1 MAGRKSARVPAARTT
16 LAVLPGRTRSERLAS
31 LVVAAS
37 ATAEQNQP
45 RSVNLN
51 SMPTP
56 EQVQALFQHM
66 TALVGQYQQLLQ
78 APPQPPPEA
87 PQPVLERPEIHRGES
102 SRRSEDRTHHSPGQ
116 VRHPIARHAQTEPH
130 RCRRSR
136 SRSAQRRR
144 AHEERAPQAKSGSRR
159 RSPES
164 HSGSAAGQS
173 VGRNRSP
180 EHKDDPMMRRIEEM
194 GHRIEELAKDPSR
207 PVSRAFS
214 SRTPFTDD
222 VMGAPAP
229 RGFKMPSIPQYDGT
243 TDLVDHLET
252 FRTLMLLHGALDGFL
267 CRAFPTTLTG
277 AARDWYSR
285 IRPNSINNFDDFGED
300 LVRHFMS
307 SRRPRKTAAS
317 LMTLRQED
325 NEPLKAFVS
334 RFNREALQVPD
345 LDPSAATNALL
356 AGARSNDFRR
366 AVARRNP
373 HSLADLMSGAEEYI
387 SVEETLAA
395 LDSSRRRTSDDRNQD
410 RHHAK
415 QRRDDKVVR
424 RDKSPHRREENFTPL
439 NTSRRHILAAISGE
453 EFIKWPTPM
462 ISKGNRRDK
471 SKYCRFHRDHG
482 HDTDDCR
489 QLKEEIEQLISRG
502 YLKKYVRSDTRG
514 SDPKEKGPQG
524 RSPRRS
530 QPPPV
535 RRQSPSLPSP
545 PSEAHRSQ
553 PRGVIGTIMGGPAAG
568 GTSSAARKAYVRRVN
583 AVHACSKKAK
593 TENEI
598 SFSDADLDGLILPH
612 DDALVL
618 TMLVANWEL
627 KKILVDNGSSADIL
641 YYHTF
646 ERMMIGDDRLKP
658 ANSDLFGFSGEVVKV
673 EGPIELPVLV
683 GEPPCQAFAMVNFL
697 VVRATSVYN
706 AILGR
711 PGQNLIRA
719 VASAYHP
726 KMKFITPNG
735 VGEVRGDQPQSRE
748 CYAMALK
755 GRNATESL
763 PIELLDLRDEA
774 QGTQPAEDLVSVPLC
789 ENDDEK
795 VVQIGSSLDDGAR
808 HSLTQF
814 LQDNADVFAWAPT
827 DMPGINP
834 EVSSHRLGVDPT
846 CRPVK
851 QKKRHFALER
861 QMAIRE
867 EVERLLRADFIREI
881 QYPDWLANV
890 VLVKKANGKWRT
902 CVDFTDLNKAC
913 PKDSYPLPKID
924 QLIDATA
931 GHELLSFM
939 DAFSGYNQ
947 IKMYESDIPKTSF
960 VTDQGTYCYR
970 VMPFG
975 LKNAGATYQRL
986 VNKLFRNQI
995 GRNMEVYVDDMLV
1008 KSLSSQDHVSDLE
1021 ETFQVLRDNKMK
1033 LNPTKCTFGVSSG
1046 KFLGFMVS
1054 QRGIEANPEKIKAVV
1069 ELAPPKTIREVQR
1082 LTGMIAALGRFV
1094 SKSAERC
1101 LPFFNAVKGLKTSP
1115 WTEECQTSFEELKQY
1130 LSSPPLLTKPEPGE
1144 ELILYLSISPL
1155 ALAAVIVR
1163 EERSQQK
1170 PVYYVSKALHDAE
1183 IRYQRVEKLAY
1194 ALVMA
1199 ARKLRPY
1206 FQAHT
1211 IKVLTDQPLRQVLH
1225 KPDTSGRLV
1234 KWAVELSEF
1243 DIRYMPRPAIKAQ
1256 VLADFVAE
1264 CSIPQQIAEPEIAQA
1279 PAAKGAITAGEPGED
1294 GARAGTIPLPPV
1306 EHDPSIAESLWE
1318 VHVDGS
1324 SNKAGCGAGL
1334 VLTGPDGFAL
1344 DYALRFGFRASN
1356 NEAEYEPLLAGMNLA
1371 VQTGAQRLKA
1381 YCDSQLVANQIQGIY
1396 EARDERMIKYLSQV
1410 RQLSSKFR
1418 SFEVVRIPRTDNT
1431 KADVLS
1437 KLAASGYT
1445 TLGNICM
1452 EFLQASSIE
1461 RKAAEI
1467 MQVEHEPCWMDEI
1480 VDYLRS
1486 GKLPEAKREVRKVIQ
1501 RAARFSLDG
1510 ENLFKRSYT
1519 LPHLKCLWP
1528 GDATYALQETH
1539 EDELYHVLWAYRT
1552 TPRTPTGE
1560 SPFNLSFGTEAVIP
1574 VDVGTP
1580 SVRISNFNEQL
1591 NGDGLRA
1598 NLDLLEEAR
1607 EESRIRVAAYKQ
1619 KVSRYHDSK
1628 IRPREFRVRDLVLR
1642 KAAISQPKKAGKL
1655 FPT

>member
-1 MAGRKSARVPAARTT
+1 
-16 LAVLPGRTRSERLAS
+16 
-31 LVVAAS
+31 
-37 ATAEQNQP
+37 
-45 RSVNLN
+45 
-51 SMPTP
+51 
-56 EQVQALFQHM
+56 
-66 TALVGQYQQLLQ
+66 
-78 APPQPPPEA
+78 
-87 PQPVLERPEIHRGES
+87 
-102 SRRSEDRTHHSPGQ
+102 
-116 VRHPIARHAQTEPH
+116 
-130 RCRRSR
+130 
-136 SRSAQRRR
+136 
-144 AHEERAPQAKSGSRR
+144 
-159 RSPES
+159 
-164 HSGSAAGQS
+164 
-173 VGRNRSP
+173 
-180 EHKDDPMMRRIEEM
+180 MRRIEEM
-194 GHRIEELAKDPSR
+194 GHRIEELAKDQGR

-222 VMGAPAP
+222 VMSAPAP
-229 RGFKMPSIPQYDGT
+229 MGFKMPAIPQYDGT
-243 TDLVDHLET
+243 TDPVDHLET
-252 FRTLMLLHGALDGFL
+252 FRTLMLLHGASDGFL

-277 AARDWYSR
+277 AARDW
-285 IRPNSINNFDDFGED
+285 
-300 LVRHFMS
+300 
-307 SRRPRKTAAS
+307 
-317 LMTLRQED
+317 
-325 NEPLKAFVS
+325 
-334 RFNREALQVPD
+334 EALQVPD

-410 RHHAK
+410 KPHAK

-471 SKYCRFHRDHG
+471 SKYCRFHMDHG

-489 QLKEEIEQLISRG
+489 QLKEEIEQLIIRG

-524 RSPRRS
+524 RSPRQS

-535 RRQSPSLPSP
+535 RRQSPSPPSP
-545 PSEAHRSQ
+545 PPEAHGSQ

-568 GTSSAARKAYVRRVN
+568 GTSSAARKAYARRVN
-583 AVHACSKKAK
+583 AVHTCSKKAK

-627 KKILVDNGSSADIL
+627 RKILVDNGSSADIL
-641 YYHTF
+641 YYHAF

-673 EGPIELPVLV
+673 EGQIELPVLV
-683 GEPPCQAFAMVNFL
+683 GEPPCQAFAM
-697 VVRATSVYN
+697 
-706 AILGR
+706 
-711 PGQNLIRA
+711 
-719 VASAYHP
+719 

-774 QGTQPAEDLVSVPLC
+774 QGTQPAEDLVPVPLC
-789 ENDDEK
+789 EKDGEK
-795 VVQIGSSLDDGAR
+795 VVQIGSSLDDGVR
-808 HSLTQF
+808 HNLTQF

-902 CVDFTDLNKAC
+902 CVDFTDLNKA
-913 PKDSYPLPKID
+913 
-924 QLIDATA
+924 
-931 GHELLSFM
+931 F
-939 DAFSGYNQ
+939 
-947 IKMYESDIPKTSF
+947 
-960 VTDQGTYCYR
+960 
-970 VMPFG
+970 
-975 LKNAGATYQRL
+975 
-986 VNKLFRNQI
+986 
-995 GRNMEVYVDDMLV
+995 
-1008 KSLSSQDHVSDLE
+1008 
-1021 ETFQVLRDNKMK
+1021 
-1033 LNPTKCTFGVSSG
+1033 
-1046 KFLGFMVS
+1046 
-1054 QRGIEANPEKIKAVV
+1054 
-1069 ELAPPKTIREVQR
+1069 
-1082 LTGMIAALGRFV
+1082 
-1094 SKSAERC
+1094 
-1101 LPFFNAVKGLKTSP
+1101 KGLKTSP

-1155 ALAAVIVR
+1155 ALAAVLVR
-1163 EERSQQK
+1163 EERSQHK

-1243 DIRYMPRPAIKAQ
+1243 DIRYMPRPALKAQ

-1279 PAAKGAITAGEPGED
+1279 PAAKGTTTAGEPAED
-1294 GARAGTIPLPPV
+1294 EARAGTIPMPPV
-1306 EHDPSIAESLWE
+1306 EHDPSITEALWE

-1334 VLTGPDGFAL
+1334 VLTGPDDFTL

-1356 NEAEYEPLLAGMNLA
+1356 NEAEYEALLAGMNLA

-1486 GKLPEAKREVRKVIQ
+1486 GKLPETKREARKVIQ

-1519 LPHLKCLWP
+1519 LPYLKCLRP
-1528 GDATYALQETH
+1528 SDATYALQETH
-1539 EDELYHVLWAYRT
+1539 EGICGEHLGGKALAIKVLLRDELYHVLWAYRT

-1580 SVRISNFNEQL
+1580 SARISNFNEQL

-1598 NLDLLEEAR
+1598 NLDLLEDAR

-1655 FPT
+1655 SPTWEGPYRVKEVIRPGSYRLETLEEQLLPHAWNSKNLRKYHQ